1 MSEPKQVSTI
11 ILAAGSGDRFGG
23 KGKAFVEIGGETY
36 LDRAIRCFSEISDQ
50 LIITLHAK
58 ELSQT
63 DLRVYSDNCHFL
75 EGGKT
80 RQESFEKALEIALH
94 PVVLLQDVARPAT
107 SLKLI
112 RNVLK
117 TAEKYTAVAPVV
129 SIKSRDAFSY
139 CEDGF
144 IAESVNREN
153 LVSLQTP
160 QAYDR
165 EMLIKVIKQ
174 AKLEAWAE
182 NSVVPLVKK
191 AGFQIMT
198 VDGDPENIKVTY
210 PEDAANVEKYIKKQ
224 EDF

>member
-1 MSEPKQVSTI
+1 MSEPKKVSTI

-23 KGKAFVEIGGETY
+23 KGKAFAEIDGETY

-58 ELSQT
+58 ELSRINLGIYP
-63 DLRVYSDNCHFL
+63 DSCHFL
-75 EGGKT
+75 EGGST
-80 RQESFEKALEIALH
+80 RQESFEKALENASH

-107 SLKLI
+107 SLKLVKK
-112 RNVLK
+112 VLK
-117 TAEKYTAVAPVV
+117 SAKGHSAVAPVV
-129 SIKSRDAFSY
+129 LIKSRDSLSY
-139 CEDGF
+139 CENGF
-144 IAESVNREN
+144 IADPVDREN

-174 AKLEAWAE
+174 AKLEAWSE

-191 AGFQIMT
+191 AGFQIKT
-198 VDGDPENIKVTY
+198 VEGDPENIKVTY
-210 PEDAANVEKYIKKQ
+210 PEDAAVVEKYIKKL